1 MSTSRSVLKFA
12 CLLPLM
18 LLGCTAEPVS
28 EGQRSPGKPR
38 PPVQVRLAEAPN
50 LQAGVPARLRL
61 HWMLPEGA
69 MGASIEFDDSE
80 AIQVTGV
87 AMGAGGQLEAAVM
100 PMIDGPQVLSGFISF
115 RVDGSVQGSPFRL
128 GLPAGRG
135 PTPSVA
141 SIPEP
146 AGVLSED
153 ARDGMVMSLAAET
166 TSR

>member
-1 MSTSRSVLKFA
+1 MSTSRSGLKFA

-28 EGQRSPGKPR
+28 EGHRSPGKPR

-135 PTPSVA
+135 LNPAASV
-141 SIPEP
+141 PEP